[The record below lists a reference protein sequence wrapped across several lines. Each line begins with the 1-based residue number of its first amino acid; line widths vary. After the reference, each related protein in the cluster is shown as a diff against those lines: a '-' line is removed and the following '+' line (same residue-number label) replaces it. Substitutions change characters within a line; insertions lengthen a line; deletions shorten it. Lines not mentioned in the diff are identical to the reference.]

1 MRAAEETAAL
11 AGGRATAVAG
21 DVGDRAAA
29 DALVARAV
37 ESFGRL
43 DVMVTNAGVLRD
55 AVLWKM
61 TDEDFDLVVRTHLRG
76 TFLCARAA
84 AIRMREQGQGGRII
98 VVGSPAGQYGNF
110 GQTNYAAAKAGIVA
124 LARTWALELARAEI
138 TVNAI
143 VPTAWTA
150 MTATIPIYKPLVP
163 RVAAGEPLP
172 AAVRREHAIGMP
184 EDCAGL
190 VVFLASGAAAGI
202 TGQAIGIGGDRL
214 CLYAHP
220 AEIATEIRDGGWD
233 ADAIAARLAG
243 RFAPQLSRSAF
254 DCRSWRSNERST
266 SRPFAPSTCTRTP
279 GAAARRARSAD
290 DARSSMRRP
299 STFARTS
306 LDRTRRRSPTTTA
319 RARWPR

>member
-1 MRAAEETAAL
+1 MSAIDLAGKVAVVTGAGQGLGRAYAVALARAGASVVVNDLDLRAAEETAAL
-11 AGGRATAVAG
+11 AGGRAVAVSG
-21 DVGDRAAA
+21 DVGDRAAV
-29 DALVARAV
+29 DALLARAI

-110 GQTNYAAAKAGIVA
+110 GQTNYGAAKAGIVA
-124 LARTWALELARAEI
+124 FARTWALELARAEI

-150 MTATIPIYKPLVP
+150 MTATIPMYKPLVA

-172 AAVRREHAIGMP
+172 TAVRREHAVGMP

-190 VVFLASGAAAGI
+190 VVFLASSAGSGI
-202 TGQAIGIGGDRL
+202 TGQAIGVGGDCL
-214 CLYAHP
+214 CLYSHP
-220 AEIATEIRDGGWD
+220 SEVVTEVRGGGWNV
-233 ADAIAARLAG
+233 DAIAATWQEH
-243 RFAPQLSRSAF
+243 FAPQLQPYGIRLPKLELA
-254 DCRSWRSNERST
+254 
-266 SRPFAPSTCTRTP
+266 
-279 GAAARRARSAD
+279 
-290 DARSSMRRP
+290 
-299 STFARTS
+299 
-306 LDRTRRRSPTTTA
+306 
-319 RARWPR
+319 

>member
-1 MRAAEETAAL
+1 MSPSDLGGKVAVVTGAGRGLGRAYAVALARAGASVVVSDIDLHAAEETAAL
-11 AGGRATAVAG
+11 SGERVAVVGG

-37 ESFGRL
+37 DSFGGL

-55 AVLWKM
+55 AVLWKH

-84 AIRMREQGQGGRII
+84 AVRMREQARGGRIV

-110 GQTNYAAAKAGIVA
+110 GQTSYAAAKAGIVA
-124 LARTWALELARAEI
+124 FARTWALELARAKI

-150 MTATIPIYKPLVP
+150 MTASIPMYEPLVP
-163 RVAAGEPLP
+163 KVAAGEALP

-190 VVFLASGAAAGI
+190 VVFLASNASAEI

-214 CLYAHP
+214 CLYTHP
-220 AEIATEIRDGGWD
+220 TELVTELHTGGFSAEQVAEAWQ
-233 ADAIAARLAG
+233 A
-243 RFAPQLSRSAF
+243 RFAPHLQ
-254 DCRSWRSNERST
+254 
-266 SRPFAPSTCTRTP
+266 PSGIRLP
-279 GAAARRARSAD
+279 K
-290 DARSSMRRP
+290 
-299 STFARTS
+299 
-306 LDRTRRRSPTTTA
+306 LELE
-319 RARWPR
+319 

>member
-1 MRAAEETAAL
+1 MSAGDLAGKVAVVTGAGQGLGRAYAVALARAGASVVVNDLDLRAADETAAL
-11 AGGRATAVAG
+11 AGERATAVGG

-29 DALVARAV
+29 DALVERAV

-43 DVMVTNAGVLRD
+43 DAVVTNAGVLRD

-84 AIRMREQGQGGRII
+84 AIRMREQAQGGRII

-190 VVFLASGAAAGI
+190 VVFLASDAAAGI

-214 CLYAHP
+214 CLYSHP
-220 AEIATEIRDGGWD
+220 AEIVTELRGGGWD
-233 ADAIAARLAG
+233 ADAIAAAW
-243 RFAPQLSRSAF
+243 QSH
-254 DCRSWRSNERST
+254 
-266 SRPFAPSTCTRTP
+266 
-279 GAAARRARSAD
+279 
-290 DARSSMRRP
+290 
-299 STFARTS
+299 FARQLQPS
-306 LDRTRRRSPTTTA
+306 GVRLPKLELE
-319 RARWPR
+319 